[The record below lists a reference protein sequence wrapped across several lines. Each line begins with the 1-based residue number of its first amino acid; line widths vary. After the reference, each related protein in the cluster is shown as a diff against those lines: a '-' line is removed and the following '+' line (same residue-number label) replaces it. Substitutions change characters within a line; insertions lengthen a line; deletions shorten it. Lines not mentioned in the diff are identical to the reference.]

1 MVRSTTVFTLL
12 RTLAIVCA
20 LSCACTPDG
29 NYSPIDGEAYSKRT
43 DLGDRK
49 EYVESRRVLLFYES
63 GFNDLASYLDS
74 DMNRELV
81 QGYIPTAHRND
92 NVLLVFSKLM
102 NQGNYVPVKSYL
114 RRLYSDSEGKMHSDT
129 LLTLG
134 ENTVANSA
142 STMREVLS
150 FVKTRFPARG
160 YGMVFSSHGSGWLP
174 QGYYF
179 SPSKFE
185 EEHADELEGEETGIT
200 PMAVPVPVPTNDITD
215 DPFYGMTRSIGM
227 ETYKHNGVAYLK
239 ELDINSFAEGIPF
252 RLDFLLFD
260 MCFSS
265 GIEMLYGL
273 KDKTDLICGSPCEVL
288 ANGMFDYTKISE
300 YLIGSA
306 EPDVTGL
313 MKESFSLYDKS
324 EGVYRSSAMMVTRTD
339 GLDNVASVCRRL
351 FEKYR
356 VQISGMDLYSVQ
368 PYHRNSTGRRYF
380 YDLVDIFNVCG
391 AEEADIQELSAALEA
406 CTVFSAHTP
415 EYMNE
420 ITFRTYSG
428 VSMFL
433 PKSGT
438 PLLRQYY
445 RKESWNE
452 ATELLK

>member
-1 MVRSTTVFTLL
+1 MVRSTTVFTFL

-20 LSCACTPDG
+20 LACACTPDG
-29 NYSPIDGEAYSKRT
+29 NYSPMEGEAYSKKT

-185 EEHADELEGEETGIT
+185 EEHADELEGGQTGIS
-200 PMAVPVPVPTNDITD
+200 PMEVLNLYRFAAIEADKIYWKQAFGDKSLIDNLKDGPEKDYAMINYGPWDRLTGKSFLKGYTWYMPQGACFYPELMSDEEFQAFDDPDKYSPYTLIRRDEEGNLKCVWYHEEYAEHVEKICNYLRAAADITIVPSVREYLLAEADALATD
-215 DPFYGMTRSIGM
+215 DYRNSEEKWLAMDNSRMDLVIGPNEDRDDNRFGIKRSYSAYVVLKDMELTDRVSKFTRMVGRM
-227 ETYKHNGVAYLK
+227 QEDLPCKDEYK
-239 ELDINSFAEGIPF
+239 NSFVPGPHSNIFVCDA
-252 RLDFLLFD
+252 
-260 MCFSS
+260 
-265 GIEMLYGL
+265 LY
-273 KDKTDLICGSPCEVL
+273 
-288 ANGMFDYTKISE
+288 
-300 YLIGSA
+300 
-306 EPDVTGL
+306 
-313 MKESFSLYDKS
+313 
-324 EGVYRSSAMMVTRTD
+324 
-339 GLDNVASVCRRL
+339 
-351 FEKYR
+351 
-356 VQISGMDLYSVQ
+356 
-368 PYHRNSTGRRYF
+368 
-380 YDLVDIFNVCG
+380 
-391 AEEADIQELSAALEA
+391 
-406 CTVFSAHTP
+406 
-415 EYMNE
+415 
-420 ITFRTYSG
+420 YSG
-428 VSMFL
+428 
-433 PKSGT
+433 
-438 PLLRQYY
+438 
-445 RKESWNE
+445 
-452 ATELLK
+452 